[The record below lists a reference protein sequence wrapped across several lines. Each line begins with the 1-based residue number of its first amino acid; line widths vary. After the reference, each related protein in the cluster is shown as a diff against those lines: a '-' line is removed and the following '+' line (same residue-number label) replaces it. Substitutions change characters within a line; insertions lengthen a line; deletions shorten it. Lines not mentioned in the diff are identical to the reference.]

1 MSVITSAE
9 YITGV
14 DANLLD
20 EGIDRY
26 FGIGLKSRD
35 SLSETGIV
43 VKFQTGVDNLRAGGA
58 SSRHGPPAG

>member
-14 DANLLD
+14 EANLLD

-35 SLSETGIV
+35 GLSEKGIV
-43 VKFQTGVDNLRAGGA
+43 VKFKQG
-58 SSRHGPPAG
+58 